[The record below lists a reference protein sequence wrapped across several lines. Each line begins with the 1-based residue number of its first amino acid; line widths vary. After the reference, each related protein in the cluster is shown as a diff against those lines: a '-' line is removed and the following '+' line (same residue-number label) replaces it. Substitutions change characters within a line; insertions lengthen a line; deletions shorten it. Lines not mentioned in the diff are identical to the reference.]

1 MDTFKLEPQSERTDK
16 PEGDSYLN
24 FYLNKDTPTVLSM
37 AHAQEVLVVPV
48 SRLTL
53 MPNMP
58 ECVLGL
64 LNRRNRVIWVVSL
77 ADVLN
82 LPKPDP
88 VAGQYHIVIVRVGQ
102 ISIGFVVA
110 EVKGVTRF
118 PPDSIQSPSNNVES
132 ELAAY
137 LHGCIS
143 QQNQTLLVLNAEA
156 IVRSPHL
163 KN

>member
-16 PEGDSYLN
+16 SAGESYLT
-24 FYLNKDTPTVLSM
+24 FDLNQHTPAVLSM
-37 AHAQEVLVVPV
+37 THAQEVLVVPV

-77 ADVLN
+77 AGLLN

-88 VAGQYHIVIVRVGQ
+88 IAGQYRIVIVRVRQ
-102 ISIGFVVA
+102 ISIGFVVD
-110 EVKGVTRF
+110 EVKGVTKF
-118 PPDSIQSPSNNVES
+118 SPDSIQSPSNNIES

-143 QQNQTLLVLNAEA
+143 QLNQTLLVLNAEA

>member
-1 MDTFKLEPQSERTDK
+1 MNISKLEPQTNQTEQ
-16 PEGDSYLN
+16 PAGDSYLN
-24 FYLNKDTPTVLSM
+24 FYLNDHTLAALSM
-37 AHAQEVLVVPV
+37 AHTQEVIVVPL

-77 ADVLN
+77 AGLLN
-82 LPKPDP
+82 LQKPDII
-88 VAGQYHIVIVRVGQ
+88 AGQYQIVIVRVGQ
-102 ISIGFVVA
+102 ISLGFVVQ

-118 PPDSIQSPSNNVES
+118 APESIQSPLNVNS

-137 LHGCIS
+137 LNGCIAP
-143 QQNQTLLVLNAEA
+143 NETILVLNAEA
-156 IVRSPHL
+156 IVRSPNL
-163 KN
+163 KQY

>member
-1 MDTFKLEPQSERTDK
+1 MDIFKLEPQTNQTDTA
-16 PEGDSYLN
+16 GDSYLN
-24 FYLNKDTPTVLSM
+24 LFVNKHTPAVLSM
-37 AHAQEVLVVPV
+37 AHAQEMLVVPV

-77 ADVLN
+77 AGLLN
-82 LPKPDP
+82 LQKPDP
-88 VAGQYHIVIVRVGQ
+88 IAGQYQIVIVRVGQ
-102 ISIGFVVA
+102 ISLGFVVF
-110 EVKGVTRF
+110 EVKSVTRF
-118 PPDSIQSPSNNVES
+118 PPDSIQSPLNNVDS

-137 LHGCIS
+137 IHGCICPT
-143 QQNQTLLVLNAEA
+143 NQTLLVLNAEA
-156 IVRSPHL
+156 IVRSPNL

>member
-1 MDTFKLEPQSERTDK
+1 MNISKLEPQTNQTDR
-16 PEGDSYLN
+16 PAGDSYLN
-24 FYLNKDTPTVLSM
+24 FYLNEHTLAALSM
-37 AHAQEVLVVPV
+37 AHAQEVIVVPL

-77 ADVLN
+77 AGLLN
-82 LPKPDP
+82 LQKPDTI
-88 VAGQYHIVIVRVGQ
+88 AGQYQIVIVRVGQ
-102 ISIGFVVA
+102 ISLGFVVQ

-118 PPDSIQSPSNNVES
+118 ALESIQSPLNVNS

-137 LHGCIS
+137 LSGCIAS
-143 QQNQTLLVLNAEA
+143 NETILVLNAEA
-156 IVRSPHL
+156 IVRSPNL
-163 KN
+163 KQH

>member
-1 MDTFKLEPQSERTDK
+1 MNISKLDPQTNQTDK

-24 FYLNKDTPTVLSM
+24 FYLNKHSLAALSM
-37 AHAQEVLVVPV
+37 AHAQEVIVVPL

-64 LNRRNRVIWVVSL
+64 LNRRNRVIWIVCLASL
-77 ADVLN
+77 LN
-82 LPKPDP
+82 LQKPDTI
-88 VAGQYHIVIVRVGQ
+88 AGQYQIVIVRVGQ
-102 ISIGFVVA
+102 ISLGFVVQ

-118 PPDSIQSPSNNVES
+118 PPESIQSPVDVNL

-137 LHGCIS
+137 LNGYIAS
-143 QQNQTLLVLNAEA
+143 NETLLVLNAEA
-156 IVRSPHL
+156 IVRSPNL
-163 KN
+163 KHY